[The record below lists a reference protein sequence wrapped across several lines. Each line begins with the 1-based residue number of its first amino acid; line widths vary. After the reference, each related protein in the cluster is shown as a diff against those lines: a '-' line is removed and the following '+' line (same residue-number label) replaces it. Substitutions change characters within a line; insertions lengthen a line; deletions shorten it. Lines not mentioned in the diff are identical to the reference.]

1 MSSVCQ
7 NCKTQLSC
15 GCQRRVAVNGAQ
27 VCSTCVTSYN
37 ASLGGETPANIKPD
51 NLGALRVNAD
61 GVINTAPS
69 NVRIGYTP
77 PRKTM

>member
-1 MSSVCQ
+1 MSTCQ

-37 ASLGGETPANIKPD
+37 ASLGGETPSNITPS
-51 NLGALRVNAD
+51 NLGNLAVNAD

-69 NVRIGYTP
+69 KVRVGYTP